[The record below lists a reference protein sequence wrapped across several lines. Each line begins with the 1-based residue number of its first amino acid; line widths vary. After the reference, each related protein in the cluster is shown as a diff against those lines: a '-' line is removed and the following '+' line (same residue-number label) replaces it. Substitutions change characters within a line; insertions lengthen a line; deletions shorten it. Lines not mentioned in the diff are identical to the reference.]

1 METGNDMILKTDRR
15 RFLYTG
21 GMLFAGAWLNELWAA
36 PAQPSL
42 RMGVIS
48 DIHVR
53 TEGDGNHRRLQCVL
67 RYLDAR
73 RVDVIVIAGDIGC
86 FSQPSEMRIL
96 ADEWRRAFPDGKG
109 CDGRPVE
116 RFFVT
121 GNHDEMSGIW
131 FPDEEAR
138 RKCYET
144 SFSRDPGKWWREIF
158 GENYEPVFCRRI
170 RGYDFV
176 GVHYGHEAELEP
188 WMARHGAALKGAK
201 PFFFVQHLHP
211 KKTCC
216 QEGAACD
223 KGVSTRVLSDYPN
236 CFAISGHS
244 HRPLADE
251 RNVWQGSFTSMGAST
266 LSGLLWPSGCEN
278 SYVAIAQRKKFG
290 KLHMPVL
297 NPAGSHHGSYVEVWD
312 NRIRIERIDFLS
324 MRHLGPDWT
333 LSVPL
338 ETHPDRPF
346 VFAERG
352 QAPRFASSDTVK
364 VVRRQGKTRDG
375 DVEAQLVVSC
385 PPAKIAN
392 PQGRVIYYIAT
403 PVDRT
408 TGKSLPERKA
418 LARDYFMPIEHA
430 RTVPGEVVFGE
441 GEFAPGSEIVFRMKA
456 VNAAGRSSDDIR
468 SEPVVIA
475 EAK

>member
-1 METGNDMILKTDRR
+1 MVGVMIPSLDRR
-15 RFLYTG
+15 CFLRMG
-21 GMLFAGAWLNELWAA
+21 GVSVVGAWLNRLHAA
-36 PAQPSL
+36 PAQPNL
-42 RMGVIS
+42 RLGVIS

-53 TEGDGNHRRLQCVL
+53 AEGDGNHRRLQRVL

-73 RVDVIVIAGDIGC
+73 RVDAIVIAGDLGC
-86 FSQPSEMRIL
+86 FSQPSEMQIL
-96 ADEWRRAFPDGKG
+96 ADEWERAFPGGKG

-116 RFFVT
+116 RLFVT

-138 RKCYET
+138 QKCYET
-144 SFSRDPGKWWREIF
+144 SFSRDPKKWWKEIF
-158 GENYEPVFCRRI
+158 GMDYEPVFRRTI
-170 RGYDFV
+170 KGYDFV
-176 GVHYGHEAELEP
+176 GVHFGHEAELEP
-188 WMARHGAALKGAK
+188 WMARHGAELKGTK

-223 KGVSTRVLSDYPN
+223 KGVSTQVLSDYPN

-266 LSGLLWPSGCEN
+266 LSTLLWPTGCEN

-297 NPAGSHHGSYVEVWD
+297 NPSGSHHGSYVEVWND
-312 NRIRIERIDFLS
+312 RITIERIDFQV
-324 MRHLGPDWT
+324 MRPLGSDWT
-333 LSVPL
+333 LPVPL
-338 ETHPDRPF
+338 ETHPDKPF
-346 VFAERG
+346 VFAVRG
-352 QAPRFASSDTVK
+352 SAPRFNPTDVVK
-364 VVRRQGKTRDG
+364 VIYRQGKTRDG
-375 DVEAQLVVSC
+375 ECEMQLVVTC

-392 PQGRVIYYIAT
+392 PYGRVIHYLAAPIDAA
-403 PVDRT
+403 
-408 TGKSLPERKA
+408 TGKEYPVRKA

-430 RTVPGEVVFGE
+430 RTVPGEIVFGV
-441 GEFAPGSEIVFRMKA
+441 GEFEPGSKIVFRVKA
-456 VNAAGRSSDDIR
+456 VNAAGRCSGYIQSA
-468 SEPVVIA
+468 PVEIL
-475 EAK
+475 KK

>member
-1 METGNDMILKTDRR
+1 MISRIDRR
-15 RFLYTG
+15 HFLCAG
-21 GMLFAGAWLNELWAA
+21 GASFAGVWLNGLWAA
-36 PAQPSL
+36 PNQPNL

-48 DIHVR
+48 DIHVGK
-53 TEGDGNHRRLQCVL
+53 EGDGNHRRLQRVL

-86 FSQPSEMRIL
+86 FSQPSEMRVL
-96 ADEWRRAFPDGKG
+96 ADEWERAFPDGKG

-116 RFFVT
+116 RLFVT

-131 FPDEEAR
+131 FPNEEAR
-138 RKCYET
+138 QKCYET
-144 SFSRDPGKWWREIF
+144 SFSRDPGKWWKEIF
-158 GENYEPVFCRRI
+158 GEDYEPVFRRKI
-170 RGYDFV
+170 KDYDFI

-188 WMARHGAALKGAK
+188 WMAQNGAALKGAK

-223 KGVSTRVLSDYPN
+223 NGVSTRVLSDYPN

-251 RNVWQGSFTSMGAST
+251 RNIWQGNFTSMGAST
-266 LSGLLWPSGCEN
+266 ISALLWPSGCEN

-297 NPAGSHHGSYVEVWD
+297 NPSGSHHGSYVEVWD
-312 NRIRIERIDFLS
+312 NRIRIERIDFQC
-324 MRHLGPDWT
+324 MRHLGPDWA
-333 LSVPL
+333 LPVPL
-338 ETHPDRPF
+338 EAHPDKPF

-352 QAPRFASSDTVK
+352 QPPRFAPSDKVK
-364 VVRRQGKTRDG
+364 VTRREGKTRDG
-375 DVEAQLVVSC
+375 EVEAQLVVSC

-392 PQGRVIYYIAT
+392 PFGRVIYYIAT
-403 PVDRT
+403 PVDT
-408 TGKSLPERKA
+408 ASGKTFPVRKV

-441 GEFAPGSEIVFRMKA
+441 GEFKPGSKIVFRLKA
-456 VNAAGRSSDDIR
+456 MNAAGQCSAGIQ
-468 SEPVVIA
+468 SEPVEIVGA
-475 EAK
+475 RQKDL